1 MANLMKS
8 ANGLLFH
15 DDFSE
20 QTLMWTLSPSD
31 VTNVLEFGE
40 KGLQIKHSDKYVMY
54 TIVEPELEEYS
65 CIVTLDHVPFNF
77 DDIAGVVVFANNQEY
92 AECQSYMAIE
102 SSEPGHA
109 INYYDTIL
117 NMVKATMEDVVQY
130 SMNDDEPSIIDFSE
144 AEDEI
149 HSAPGY
155 SGSTSTGPFVDV
167 MYKYI
172 KFHKMKSTYVFYAS
186 VDGYDWIEVGN
197 IAFPGGAIIGFFV
210 YASDNQEL
218 LDNSH
223 CYFNDFALYNSKY
236 LTIRGIGKEYDMEMF
251 DGDGHVIFRTDNTHY
266 QQMVSRVLKLTLVN
280 TTTLPTPIKNAH
292 LRMYSKTDYTNTI
305 KEFDLGDIYGGDEFT
320 LSRNIGIYI
329 DNHKIEADEVYDLGM
344 FYSGSYFIKMVVRN
358 DDDDIAANVK
368 LKVIRYSEYY
378 GGEEEVSLA
387 LYDEDQ
393 ATSSMSYSK
402 ELVIDEIKPT
412 EGKTIVVKLMDR
424 PVQDFYMTAN
434 SYRFKI
440 VIE

>member
-54 TIVEPELEEYS
+54 TIVEPDLEEYS
-65 CIVTLDHVPFNF
+65 CIVALDHVPFNF
-77 DDIAGVVVFANNQEY
+77 NDIAGVVVFANNQEY
-92 AECQSYMAIE
+92 AECQSYMATS
-102 SSEPGHA
+102 SSEPGYA
-109 INYYDTIL
+109 INYYDTL
-117 NMVKATMEDVVQY
+117 MNMVKATLEDVVQY
-130 SMNDDEPSIIDFSE
+130 SMNDDEPNVIDFSE
-144 AEDEI
+144 AEDI
-149 HSAPGY
+149 IGGAPGGEDIKP
-155 SGSTSTGPFVDV
+155 SGPFVDV
-167 MYKYI
+167 QYKYI
-172 KFHKMKSTYVFYAS
+172 KFHKMRSTYVFYAS
-186 VDGYDWIEVGN
+186 TDSYNWIEVGN
-197 IAFPGGAIIGFFV
+197 ITFNGGAVIGFFV
-210 YASDNQEL
+210 YPSKNQEL
-218 LDNSH
+218 IDNTH
-223 CYFNDFALYNSKY
+223 CYFNEFALYNSKY
-236 LTIRGIGKEYDMEMF
+236 ITIRGIEKMYDMEMF
-251 DGDGHVIFRTDNTHY
+251 DGDGQVIFRTDNTQY
-266 QQMVSRVLKLTLVN
+266 QQMISRVLKLTLVN
-280 TTTLPTPIKNAH
+280 TTMLPTPIRNAH
-292 LRMYSKTDYTNTI
+292 LRIYSKTNYTNTI
-305 KEFDLGDIYGGDEFT
+305 KEYDLGDIYGGDEFT

-329 DNHKIEADEVYDLGM
+329 NNKKVEADEIYDLGT

-358 DDDDIAANVK
+358 DDEDIAANVK

-393 ATSSMSYSK
+393 ATSSISYSK

-412 EGKTIVVKLMDR
+412 EGKTIIAKLMDR